1 MRVNPV
7 KDYDEPQYPD
17 LKTVIKSRI
26 TPGRRAKIA
35 LACAMTAVSAMSL
48 SQCRSPGYAGGMTT
62 SSAWEQTSEES
73 TDASETATAGVA
85 LMTEETTEPTEP
97 TEATASEDATE
108 TTDTALA
115 GVLILAE

>member
-1 MRVNPV
+1 MYVNPV
-7 KDYDEPQYPD
+7 KDYNEPKYPD
-17 LKTVIKSRI
+17 LKTVVKSRI
-26 TPGRRAKIA
+26 TPGRRAKMA

-73 TDASETATAGVA
+73 TDATETATAGVA
-85 LMTEETTEPTEP
+85 LMTEETTEP

-115 GVLILAE
+115 GDLILAE